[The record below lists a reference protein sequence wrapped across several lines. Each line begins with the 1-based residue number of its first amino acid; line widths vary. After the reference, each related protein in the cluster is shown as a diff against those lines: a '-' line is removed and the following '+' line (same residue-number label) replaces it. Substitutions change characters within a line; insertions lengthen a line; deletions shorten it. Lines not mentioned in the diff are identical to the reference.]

1 MGVRLGR
8 CFMLAGTY
16 KITCDQGAT
25 FERVITVRDSTG
37 TPMNL
42 TGYTAR
48 MQVRP
53 EIESSTTL
61 VELTTANGRITLGG
75 VLGTITLSMNAATTA
90 AITDDGVYDL
100 EIISSGGAVH
110 RVLKGR
116 FVLDLE
122 VTR

>member
-1 MGVRLGR
+1 MI
-8 CFMLAGTY
+8 AGTY

-25 FERVITVRDSTG
+25 FERVFTIKDG
-37 TPMNL
+37 NGDPLNL

-53 EIESSTTL
+53 EIDSDEVL
-61 VELTTANGRITLGG
+61 VELTTQNGRIALGG
-75 VLGTITLSMNAATTA
+75 AEGTIALSLDAATTA
-90 AITDDGVYDL
+90 EIDKDGVYDL
-100 EIISSGGAVH
+100 EIISAGGEVH

-116 FVLDLE
+116 FVLDPE